1 MKYLKKIKTP
11 VLALAVFSIVVLA
24 TGASY
29 YWSGTQTT
37 VWSNGTGSAVVLGEI
52 VDVGTY
58 SAAVA
63 TDAVAN
69 GSAGTVGLEGV
80 YKIPKASGT
89 TFSAG
94 VPLFWT
100 GTALTGTVATGYRF
114 VGFANSAGNNG
125 ETYGFVRLAPYYA
138 EGPRYLT
145 ATTAV
150 TLSKYDLYGGHCAIN
165 CNATTMTLT
174 LPAVASVPKGALLTV
189 KKASGSS
196 AGAITIDGNGD
207 ETIEGSA
214 TFTAIDAA
222 NDVATFLNTGAA
234 WVLVGRYI
242 Q

>member
-29 YWSGTQTT
+29 YWSGTQTA

-145 ATTAV
+145 ATTSV
-150 TLSKYDLYGGHCAIN
+150 TLSKYDFMGGHCVIN

-174 LPAVASVPKGALLTV
+174 LPAVADIPKGALLTV
-189 KKASGSS
+189 KKTHGSS
-196 AGAITIDGNGD
+196 AGAITIDGNAS
-207 ETIEGSA
+207 ETIEAGA
-214 TFTAIDAA
+214 TYTAVDAA
-222 NDVATFLNTGAA
+222 DDVATFLNTGSA
-234 WVLVGRYI
+234 WVLVDAYI
-242 Q
+242 P